1 MKVVDFGMTR
11 SARTRT
17 RQKMRQEEQNKTS
30 PNLEVEKR
38 RGKTVP
44 IIPIDITPQRTQVE
58 KKKTSPKKV
67 KMASTKKIKNSDK
80 NMPQS
85 PSLKRLQPARTD
97 KIAARTSESSPKPR
111 KSQNAF
117 NTLLQSWENLST
129 RKNIELDSSSNRTQ
143 IGRSNR
149 KPIGLG
155 LTRFTEKMIRA
166 SDTPLDGKF

>member
-17 RQKMRQEEQNKTS
+17 RQKMRQEELNKTS

-38 RGKTVP
+38 RGKT
-44 IIPIDITPQRTQVE
+44 IPIDITPQRTQVE

-129 RKNIELDSSSNRTQ
+129 RKNIELDSSSNRTK

-149 KPIGLG
+149 KPIGLV
-155 LTRFTEKMIRA
+155 LQDYRKN
-166 SDTPLDGKF
+166 DTGV